1 MTSVIAALFAAACFA
16 VGSVLQHAAA
26 SAPGVPDGST
36 ALRLTVH
43 LARSPVWLLGLVAGG
58 VGLLLHAFALHTG
71 QVAVVQPLLAT
82 GLVIALLLAAATG
95 RPPGRGQWAAAGGVV
110 IGLGLFL
117 VSAQPEAGTARAH
130 GPVLALA
137 SIGALMLCALVR
149 LATLRPG
156 ARHAALLLGVAAS
169 TGFGV
174 VGALLKQV
182 VDTPPSHLALSWPP
196 YALMLL
202 GITAVTL
209 AQAAY
214 QAGDLVECL
223 PALTVLEPLVAV
235 AVGASAFSE
244 TLGSSPGA
252 RIGQVIGVVVT
263 TGSVVRLAALQA
275 RADNHTAILR

>member
-1 MTSVIAALFAAACFA
+1 MTSIIAALLAAAFFA

-36 ALRLTVH
+36 ALRLTAH
-43 LARSPVWLLGLVAGG
+43 LAGTPRWLLGLLAGG
-58 VGLLLHAFALHTG
+58 VGLVLHALALHTG
-71 QVAVVQPLLAT
+71 QVAVVQPMLAT
-82 GLVIALLLAAATG
+82 GLVIALLLAAVTG
-95 RPPGRGQWAAAGGVV
+95 HPPGRGQWASAGGVV

-117 VSAQPEAGTARAH
+117 ASAQPAAGTARAH

-137 SIGALMLCALVR
+137 SIGALLLCALVR
-149 LATLRPG
+149 LATARPG
-156 ARHAALLLGVAAS
+156 ARHAALLLGVAAG

-182 VDTPPSHLALSWPP
+182 VDTRPSHLALSWPP
-196 YALMLL
+196 YALVLL
-202 GITAVTL
+202 GAISLTL

-223 PALTVLEPLVAV
+223 PALTVLEPLIAV

-244 TLGSSPGA
+244 ALQSSPAA
-252 RIGQVIGVVVT
+252 RIGQVLGVVVV
-263 TGSVVRLAALQA
+263 TGSVIRLVALQA
-275 RADNHTAILR
+275 RADDRAVILQ